1 MQRYLPTVLPTGLIM
16 HFPTLDAGRHDF
28 DVILIQ
34 MMPWVIEALVTFLR
48 QSFYGGTQK
57 KGNVCNI
64 GDGYMRLH
72 I

>member
-1 MQRYLPTVLPTGLIM
+1 MSHTTGLIM

-34 MMPWVIEALVTFLR
+34 MMPRVTEALVTFLR
-48 QSFYGGTQK
+48 QSFPERTQK
-57 KGNVCNI
+57 KGNVCNV